1 MLKFNI
7 GESNWQNST
16 QQKLTATTEDFH
28 AVLDS
33 GVPHI
38 ATVPHY
44 TVIQLALNLYL
55 NAIH

>member
-7 GESNWQNST
+7 GESNWQNFT
-16 QQKLTATTEDFH
+16 QQKLTATTEDCH
-28 AVLDS
+28 AVLDN

-38 ATVPHY
+38 AIVPHY

-55 NAIH
+55 SVTH